1 MKIHIRPCLA
11 EECPQVLKLWEAA
24 EATPSRTDNIQELR
38 RLVDE
43 NHDLFLVADLAGRL
57 IGSVIGGWDGW
68 RGNIYRL
75 AVDPQYRRQG
85 VATDL
90 MEEIDR
96 RLVSKGAKRITA
108 LVEREHD
115 DAVGFWDG
123 LRKSDWEL
131 DPRIVRYV
139 KTAH

>member
-1 MKIHIRPCLA
+1 MEIKIRPCLA
-11 EECPQVLKLWEAA
+11 EECSQVLKLWEAA
-24 EATPSRTDNIQELR
+24 DATPSRTDNIQELR

-43 NHDLFLVADLAGRL
+43 NHDLFLVAELAGKL

-75 AVDPQYRRQG
+75 AVDPQYKRHG

-90 MEEIDR
+90 VEEIDR
-96 RLVSKGAKRITA
+96 RLASKGAKRITA
-108 LVEREHD
+108 LVEHEHI

-131 DPRIVRYV
+131 DSRIVRYV
-139 KTAH
+139 KTTH